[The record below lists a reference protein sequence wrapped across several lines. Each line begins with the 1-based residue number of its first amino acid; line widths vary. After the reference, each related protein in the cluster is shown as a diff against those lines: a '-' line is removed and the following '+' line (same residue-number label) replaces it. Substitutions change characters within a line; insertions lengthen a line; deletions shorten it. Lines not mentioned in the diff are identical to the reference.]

1 MLSSTASTT
10 RVSASSDSDSSA
22 TQRIAGWFAG
32 YMLLVGICLFALVMA
47 GDFDFGRNPW
57 ANLWRSA
64 VQMSSPSF
72 FDVWFGDPQLTY
84 RSDDGTVL
92 RVENRQ
98 ALEWSF
104 LAALGRA
111 TWVTFQIATI
121 GSALAALLAWP
132 LGMLSANNLQTPR
145 LVRALAKL
153 ILDVSRSIHTL
164 VFGLILVGIVGLG
177 PMAGILAIAAHSLGT
192 YGKLYAESIESL
204 DMAAID
210 AVRATGADPLQVFTT
225 AIWPTVLPQ
234 IIGHHLYVWEFNI
247 RDSTILGLIGAGGL
261 GLLIAE
267 AVSLFQWGRLSTILM
282 VVILLVT
289 CFDAL
294 SKRLRTYVR

>member
-1 MLSSTASTT
+1 
-10 RVSASSDSDSSA
+10 
-22 TQRIAGWFAG
+22 
-32 YMLLVGICLFALVMA
+32 LVALVLA

-57 ANLWRSA
+57 SNLWHSV
-64 VQMSSPSF
+64 VQMSNPSF
-72 FDVWFGDPQLTY
+72 LDVWFGNPQLTY

-104 LAALGRA
+104 LGALGRA
-111 TWVTFQIATI
+111 TWQTFQIATL

-145 LVRALAKL
+145 LLRVLAKL

-204 DMAAID
+204 DMAAVD
-210 AVRATGADPLQVFTT
+210 AVRATGADPLQVFVT
-225 AIWPTVLPQ
+225 AIWPAVVPQ

-267 AVSLFQWGRLSTILM
+267 AVSLFQWGRLSTILI

-294 SKRLRTYVR
+294 SKRLRTYLR